1 MPVPVGQYITKFN
14 LTQTTVQ
21 SQSIS
26 CMYNTWTIDSVLFI
40 SLYRILSFLNR
51 LKESQYQLLRLKL
64 SKSHFL
70 KRYGSK
76 SPNYTLRI
84 LKFSILGL
92 AKNGMTWINLL
103 LQRNHRLITVQS
115 LVPLQILRSP

>member
-40 SLYRILSFLNR
+40 SLYRILSFLN
-51 LKESQYQLLRLKL
+51 KVKSSNEQI
-64 SKSHFL
+64 SKVT
-70 KRYGSK
+70 SK
-76 SPNYTLRI
+76 FAEGRGI
-84 LKFSILGL
+84 E
-92 AKNGMTWINLL
+92 
-103 LQRNHRLITVQS
+103 R
-115 LVPLQILRSP
+115 